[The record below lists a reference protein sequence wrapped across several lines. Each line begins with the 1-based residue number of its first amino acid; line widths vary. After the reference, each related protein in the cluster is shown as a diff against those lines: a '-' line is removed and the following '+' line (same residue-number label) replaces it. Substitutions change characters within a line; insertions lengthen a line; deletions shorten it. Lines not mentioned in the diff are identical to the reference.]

1 MNYEIQRKE
10 DSLSGTVLTVQIPER
25 DVDRKALYTLQYEM
39 PEFLIPFRY
48 RDVDGQVELTYQ
60 TGERSKLRYFYGPKM
75 PEDYVCL
82 WEGLLQPLLSC
93 SEWFLKPFS
102 FVLKPEYLYRDKQ
115 GRISYLYIPS
125 QEDYSSGDQL
135 KSMAM
140 QVAEKNSVSS
150 PELENMVL
158 RMLMKD
164 FQPKTFLEALHKAQT
179 SVKPAPKDALYPPMP
194 PLPAVKQEKENLL
207 YPPISPLP
215 AVKQKKQETPPQLK
229 SSLPASIIGG
239 DDIFIDLSGEE
250 KEKKKGGFF
259 RFGSK
264 GRKAV
269 EKKSKEKK
277 VLPAGKQSIMSGEA
291 SGEKPWADTPVY
303 MPPAAVRPTP
313 VSSETQFQKPK
324 AVCPAAEENE
334 TQLEE
339 FGTRLRLVG
348 SADLPSVIP
357 VHIEVGEVFTIGRFD
372 TSVGRKQSSFEFR
385 EDTKA
390 VSRHHAAIERDV
402 DGYIITDIASR
413 AGTFVEGRPL
423 QPNLPYRLRKNVKIS
438 FGTSGADYIW
448 EE

>member
-10 DSLSGTVLTVQIPER
+10 NSLSGTVLTVQIPER

-125 QEDYSSGDQL
+125 REDYSSGDQL

-179 SVKPAPKDALYPPMP
+179 PAKPAQKETLYPPMP
-194 PLPAVKQEKENLL
+194 PLPAIKQE
-207 YPPISPLP
+207 
-215 AVKQKKQETPPQLK
+215 KQETPPPLK
-229 SSLPASIIGG
+229 DPLPAPVPIGDG
-239 DDIFIDLSGEE
+239 DIFIDLSGKE

-259 RFGSK
+259 RFGGK
-264 GRKAV
+264 EEKAV
-269 EKKSKEKK
+269 GKKGKEKK
-277 VLPAGKQSIMSGEA
+277 GREKRVLPAGKQPIVAGKMP
-291 SGEKPWADTPVY
+291 GEKPWTDTPVY
-303 MPPAAVRPTP
+303 IPPAAVRPAP

-402 DGYIITDIASR
+402 DGYIITDISSR